1 MQGSAPTS
9 ICATMTA
16 KKFTR
21 SEMFSLVWSA
31 PMRSVAAELG
41 LSDVGLKKAVR
52 KAGIPTPPQGYWNRV
67 AAGRK
72 VEPRPTLPPRGF
84 GASDDIW
91 IGGNYWQHHE
101 PPPGPNDPAPIAPT
115 FDESMESVR
124 KRVEKAVG
132 KVARARDLSTP
143 HPAIGLVI
151 QDEADRAEKMR
162 TARWPSS
169 SDAPRFDSP
178 LDQRRLRLLNAIC
191 YGVAKAGVKA
201 QLWRKEEPVIH
212 LETGAVSLPL
222 IARKLI
228 SKGKNAAT
236 DKRLSI
242 VVGGISGHHETVV
255 AQWDDT
261 EGRKLETML
270 TEMAVELIVLMEQ
283 RYRDSRVHHHE
294 WLIERQA
301 AAVKAAEQARIE
313 AENRERE
320 RIKKL
325 EQERVEQLLADADQ
339 LRQAQAIRAYVAE
352 VAELYGSQ
360 SAPTEGAT
368 FHEWRAWALAQ
379 ADRIDPVKNGRFL
392 KSVKDRN

>member
-1 MQGSAPTS
+1 M
-9 ICATMTA
+9 
-16 KKFTR
+16 
-21 SEMFSLVWSA
+21 
-31 PMRSVAAELG
+31 
-41 LSDVGLKKAVR
+41 
-52 KAGIPTPPQGYWNRV
+52 
-67 AAGRK
+67 
-72 VEPRPTLPPRGF
+72 
-84 GASDDIW
+84 
-91 IGGNYWQHHE
+91 
-101 PPPGPNDPAPIAPT
+101 
-115 FDESMESVR
+115 
-124 KRVEKAVG
+124 
-132 KVARARDLSTP
+132 
-143 HPAIGLVI
+143 
-151 QDEADRAEKMR
+151 
-162 TARWPSS
+162 
-169 SDAPRFDSP
+169 
-178 LDQRRLRLLNAIC
+178 
-191 YGVAKAGVKA
+191 
-201 QLWRKEEPVIH
+201 IH

>member
-1 MQGSAPTS
+1 MLNSASTS
-9 ICATMTA
+9 ICFTMTA

-21 SEMFSLVWSA
+21 SEMLNLVWSA

-41 LSDVGLKKAVR
+41 LSDIGLKKAVR
-52 KAGIPTPPQGYWNRV
+52 KAGIPTPPQGHWNRV

-72 VEPRPTLPPRGF
+72 VEPKPALPPRGF

-91 IGGNYWQHHE
+91 IGGKYWQHHE

-115 FDESMESVR
+115 FDESIESVR

-201 QLWRKEEPVIH
+201 QLWRKEDPVIH

-242 VVGGISGHHETVV
+242 IVGGVPGYHETGVV
-255 AQWDDT
+255 QWDDT
-261 EGRKLETML
+261 EGRKLETIL
-270 TEMAVELIVLMEQ
+270 TDMTVELVVLMER
-283 RYRDSRVHHHE
+283 RYRDSRLHNHE

-379 ADRIDPVKNGRFL
+379 
-392 KSVKDRN
+392 